1 METLKI
7 ERDQEILIANDDRS
21 YLFKPMGSFRFHYLT
36 LENVLEIIEWANFQG
51 FCDEEKITPSL
62 LGTFIDS
69 VKKEY
74 REDSCAI
81 DDALDKVRSGKL
93 YLKDILD

>member
-7 ERDQEILIANDDRS
+7 ERDQNIVVVNSDRS
-21 YLFKPMGSFRFHYLT
+21 FLYKPNHYYTFYYFSYDSVCMIL
-36 LENVLEIIEWANFQG
+36 EWANFQG

-81 DDALDKVRSGKL
+81 DDALDKVRAGKL
-93 YLKDILD
+93 YLKDILN

>member
-21 YLFKPMGSFRFHYLT
+21 YLFKPMGSFTFHYLT

-51 FCDEEKITPSL
+51 FCDEEKITPHL
-62 LGTFIDS
+62 IGVFFDC
-69 VKKEY
+69 VKNEIK
-74 REDSCAI
+74 EDSYGVHM
-81 DDALDKVRSGKL
+81 ALNDKYL
-93 YLKDILD
+93 FLKDILN

>member
-1 METLKI
+1 METLKLN
-7 ERDQEILIANDDRS
+7 RNQEILIANEDRS
-21 YLFKPMGSFRFHYLT
+21 YLFKPMGSFTFHYLT
-36 LENVLEIIEWANFQG
+36 LENVLEIIDWANFQG
-51 FCDEEKITPSL
+51 FCDEEKITPYL
-62 LGTFIDS
+62 IGTFFDC

-74 REDSCAI
+74 KEDSCAI